1 MAHFEIHSFLAAATG
16 LLALISFCLL
26 VFGRLGVGPIVA
38 FLIAGLIVGQIGALP
53 AESVQAL
60 REFAEIGVTLLLF
73 LIGLE
78 IQPSQ
83 LRKLGRDAITFGAP
97 QILVSAGVIGIYFW
111 GVVPVIPTWETA
123 IVLGLGFTLSST
135 TVVVQLLKDR
145 NELHTPWGEKAFA
158 ILLAQDVAVV
168 PFLVAVSLLGQQ
180 DAGGGS
186 NPLWLWRMVRAIVVV
201 VGIPA
206 VGYLALTR
214 ILAVAVKQQ
223 NEAALTCVTLLG
235 VLAAAFA
242 AEGVGL
248 SMALGAFLLGT
259 TLSISPFGDRIA
271 TSVEPIKNIL
281 LGLFFLSVGLSIDL
295 QVVASAWA
303 PLLLNTLV
311 IVVLKIGIVLLLAL
325 VGRLQRS
332 DAVKLS
338 VALAQ
343 CGEFGFVLFAAAQAR
358 GLMSPSLTA
367 LASILITISMLG
379 TPFAVRYGARWADSL
394 PQIRGQPEG

>member
-1 MAHFEIHSFLAAATG
+1 M
-16 LLALISFCLL
+16 
-26 VFGRLGVGPIVA
+26 GVGPIVA
-38 FLIAGLIVGQIGALP
+38 FLVAGLIVARIGELP
-53 AESVQAL
+53 AESVQDL
-60 REFAEIGVTLLLF
+60 RGFTEIGVVLLLF

-83 LRKLGRDAITFGAP
+83 LRKLGRNAITFGAP
-97 QILVSAGVIGIYFW
+97 QILISAGVISIYAW
-111 GVVPVIPTWETA
+111 AVVSAWDTA

-145 NELHTPWGEKAFA
+145 NELHTSWGERAFA

-168 PFLVAVSLLGQQ
+168 PFLVAVSLLGQRE
-180 DAGGGS
+180 AGGENNALG
-186 NPLWLWRMVRAIVVV
+186 LWEIARVVIVVAGV
-201 VGIPA
+201 PA

-214 ILAVAVKQQ
+214 ILEITIKQQ

-242 AEGVGL
+242 AEGAGL

-259 TLSISPFGDRIA
+259 TLSISPLRERIA
-271 TSVEPIKNIL
+271 ASVEPFKNVL

-295 QVVASAWA
+295 RIVASAWA
-303 PLLLNTLV
+303 PLLLNTLA
-311 IVVLKIGIVLLLAL
+311 IVVLKIGIVLLLAFL
-325 VGRLQRS
+325 GRLQRS

-338 VALAQ
+338 LALAQ
-343 CGEFGFVLFAAAQAR
+343 CGEFGFVLFTAAQAR
-358 GLMSPSLTA
+358 GLMSPRLTA

-394 PQIRGQPEG
+394 PQAQGNGMDEKRHFPVGVTMRLIRVFRQTPC